1 MAIEQRLSSVLADFA
16 RTLTTDFPIQAILDH
31 LVVTI
36 VDVLPIDAAGVTLIA
51 PGSSPHFIAASDE
64 SALCFEELQTELWE
78 GPCLA
83 AYETGEAVAIA
94 DLAHDTAFPRFAE
107 RASAAGLVAVFTFPL
122 RQETGRLGA
131 LDLYCTTPGAL
142 TQEAMA
148 AAQTLADVTTAYLLN
163 AQARADLTQSYEVAL
178 ENSLHDSLTGLPN
191 RALLVQRLDHA
202 IRRSRRSKKTVA
214 ILFADLDRF
223 KVVNDTHGHRIGDEL
238 LIAVADR
245 IGGLLRPGDTLARL
259 AGDEFIILCD
269 DLEMPSQAELLAN
282 RVGTAL
288 ARPFQLSE
296 IEVQLSASVGI
307 AFAGQGSDVPEQIIQ
322 DAEAAMY
329 QAKRKGGAR
338 FGTID
343 HGEQHLAIRR
353 AGLTRDL
360 RNAQA
365 RGELWL
371 SYQPI
376 VATGSG
382 QIIGIEALLRWNH
395 PTQGIIAPSVTVPLA
410 ERSGLIVGI
419 GRWVMEQ
426 ALLDRQGW
434 IHHGG
439 RPGLF
444 MSVNVSVDQL
454 IAPGFVDLVAGVVAD
469 THTDPATVTLEVT
482 ESVLIRDSGKALLVL
497 EALKDIGVVLALDDF
512 GTGYSSL
519 SYLKELPVDVIKI
532 DRSFIVDLQRET
544 ASRLIVDAVVGLAH
558 GLEMTVVAE
567 GVESCDQL
575 ADVTAMGV
583 DCYQGYHFAMPMSAE
598 AVTIDRRFLAPA
610 GLNGLGVG

>member
-1 MAIEQRLSSVLADFA
+1 MPSPPCRARIIHRRRTDFGVTSSGRTPSQSGRHRRVARPDPADTSCWSTGGIYGDRATAVHCARRLRA
-16 RTLTTDFPIQAILDH
+16 TLTTDFPIQAILDH

-36 VDVLPIDAAGVTLIA
+36 VEVLPIDAAGVTLIA

-94 DLAHDTAFPRFAE
+94 DLAQDTTFPRFAE

-131 LDLYCTTPGAL
+131 LDLYCTTPGCL

-148 AAQTLADVTTAYLLN
+148 AAQTLADVTTAYLMN
-163 AQARADLTQSYEVAL
+163 AQARADLTQSSEVAL

-191 RALLVQRLDHA
+191 RALLIQRLDHA

-223 KVVNDTHGHRIGDEL
+223 KVVNDTYGHRIGDEL

-245 IGGLLRPGDTLARL
+245 ISRLLRPGDTLARL

-288 ARPFQLSE
+288 ARPFQLSD

-322 DAEAAMY
+322 DADTAMY

-343 HGEQHLAIRR
+343 LGEQHLAIRR
-353 AGLTRDL
+353 AGPDPRPAA
-360 RNAQA
+360 RPGPGRAVAQLPTDRGHRQWAGHRGRGPVALGPPDA
-365 RGELWL
+365 RGDRPRT
-371 SYQPI
+371 SP
-376 VATGSG
+376 SPSPNG
-382 QIIGIEALLRWNH
+382 Q
-395 PTQGIIAPSVTVPLA
+395 
-410 ERSGLIVGI
+410 
-419 GRWVMEQ
+419 
-426 ALLDRQGW
+426 
-434 IHHGG
+434 
-439 RPGLF
+439 
-444 MSVNVSVDQL
+444 
-454 IAPGFVDLVAGVVAD
+454 
-469 THTDPATVTLEVT
+469 
-482 ESVLIRDSGKALLVL
+482 DS
-497 EALKDIGVVLALDDF
+497 
-512 GTGYSSL
+512 SW
-519 SYLKELPVDVIKI
+519 
-532 DRSFIVDLQRET
+532 
-544 ASRLIVDAVVGLAH
+544 AS
-558 GLEMTVVAE
+558 
-567 GVESCDQL
+567 
-575 ADVTAMGV
+575 
-583 DCYQGYHFAMPMSAE
+583 
-598 AVTIDRRFLAPA
+598 
-610 GLNGLGVG
+610 GVG